1 MHSEST
7 FTDMQMKNILTLSF
21 LLVSASVFAN
31 KTSAE
36 IYKELQ
42 KLHSLNHVLYFAA
55 HPDDENTRVLAYF
68 SLNENAETA
77 YFSLTRGDGGQN
89 LIGKELSEDLGV
101 LRTQELLSARSYD
114 RAKQFFSRAVD
125 FGFSK
130 SAEESLAKWNKDS
143 VLSDAVLMLRKFK
156 PDVIITRFPPDKRA
170 GHGHHTASAM
180 IAIEAF
186 QKAADPNFFPEQ
198 VAEFGTWQ
206 AKSLYWNTSSWA
218 QKDIEKV
225 AVNNPDYLAIDMGA
239 YDPVLGKSYNEIGTI
254 ARSQHKCQGFG
265 AIIERGRNIEYFQYL
280 AGEKL
285 KKSFFE
291 NNSQSWEILVNKG
304 FSEDL
309 EELMNNFDFK
319 VPENNVVA
327 LLKIKQGLSALP
339 ASLFKEEKLNLC
351 NRIIGDCLGLYIE
364 AVANDY
370 AFASNDEIEY
380 TLRIVNRSTKQIS
393 FNGKNIN
400 PHSVF
405 EEKEK
410 VSAKNEIS
418 NPYWLQAPFKDLYIV
433 SDKKD
438 LLKAESDA
446 TYEQTVS
453 LSIKNETV
461 AVTVPLEHVW
471 REPAFGEKRRR
482 VINAPTF
489 TVNFDQKNLVL
500 KPEQET
506 EIKLTLHDFGKQTK
520 DTLQLIAPQGWQL
533 SQTTFPLSFDKKQQ
547 EQFISVSVKAGSSAQ
562 SGELKCVN
570 SKREPLLSKT
580 EIAYNHIPAQ
590 TIFKPAQITCVKLD
604 VQIKK
609 GKIAYIK
616 GAEDVVPQAIAQ
628 LGFEVQTY
636 EVTDLASL
644 NLSEFGS
651 VVLGIRIYNVYPEL
665 HNFENKL
672 FDYVQ
677 QGGNLVIQYN
687 TASRFMND
695 NVKLIERLPFT
706 LTDKRVTEEDA
717 VVTFLEPNSALLNY
731 PNKISQQDFENWI
744 QERGLYFA
752 TDWDKD
758 YKPVLSWQDKGET
771 AQTGALIAADYGKGR
786 VIYTGISFFRELPAG
801 VEGAYRLFANLL
813 SYEPKQ

>member
-1 MHSEST
+1 
-7 FTDMQMKNILTLSF
+7 MQMKNILTLSF